1 MRFLGDMGVS
11 LTTVVALRAADHDA
25 IHLRDEGLIRLPDPM
40 IMAKALAESRI
51 VLTFDLDFETFL
63 RLQAAKV
70 RASSSFDSETRRP
83 PQ

>member
-1 MRFLGDMGVS
+1 LRCAPLI
-11 LTTVVALRAADHDA
+11 TTLSISATK
-25 IHLRDEGLIRLPDPM
+25 GLIRLPDPM

-83 PQ
+83 PP